1 MFNARLNHNQ
11 LGVAAPWLSQA
22 AAPATRWLALVVCAL
37 LLPGM
42 VDAQR
47 VNLAKFQA
55 TTASSSFSTDYPA
68 SNATDGVANNDS
80 RWISSLTLPHTL
92 QVQLPLAMTVGSAQ
106 VFLGMDDS
114 QTVTNFSIQY
124 LDNASNWVTCPGA
137 SITGNTLNE
146 RNIVFTTNVM
156 ASLFRFYST
165 DFRVRVKDFALY
177 PPNGPAGWPL
187 GTDVKI
193 NLAGFYG
200 ALADSTYTFSTTTY
214 YPRQAVDGYVDDNS
228 RWLSLFDTNST
239 GRWLQ
244 IDFETTNKI
253 GSAHLYSGSGVNQ
266 NPVTNF
272 TLQYRSGTN
281 WLTIPGAV
289 FTNNSTNAIVI
300 NFTTPVSTDSV
311 RYFTTNTGFQ
321 RIRELLIFPAN
332 GGSNYPLGTGVKI
345 APRPTQSFTNY
356 HDDFY
361 FLVNRASG
369 NSFVSSTNGA
379 GEATVSSTTDQKS
392 YQLLYNY
399 DSDTYR
405 IRNRASWKCLEVA
418 GASTN
423 DGAAIVEDDY
433 SAMPH
438 QLWKYQYVNGTNLV
452 FINAWSGKAMQ
463 STAGVVT
470 QQPLTAGSNQ
480 QWGVLYVDYFPKKG
494 SAGYLHTNLF
504 SASWGYNWTAA
515 NPYPDLTP
523 EFVFNPMNF
532 ADPGR
537 GHLGNNYAL
546 YLPRPGAAHLLGY
559 NEPDKYGQT
568 GRWLDTQATNEATFS
583 EWRALTNA
591 LLFWPRLE
599 SLDLPLVSACPGS
612 STSGWLAGFYD
623 SVDARGMR
631 SEYTAIH
638 SYPGPSGGSASA
650 LVTSIQN
657 TYSSFGRKV
666 WLTEFSVVDWSGGG
680 NWSEED
686 NYNWITEFIWR
697 AESLDQLKKYALF
710 IFTADTNS
718 PTATNPW
725 DKPATAPRSN
735 FFETNGTTLTAFGE
749 AYVAWDQDATVRDD
763 KVYMIHNKAARH
775 RLRCATGNSSLTNA
789 WIRSSDA
796 SVQWVFR
803 PAPGGRKYIVSA
815 QDGRRLRFNGTTLD
829 YAPVGTTGTNV
840 EWTATIVSA
849 ATDYGWFYLDHPATS
864 KRLQLLRSNNASNA
878 PTSMV
883 YSMVTNTTTTTAVNW
898 RFVRPIS
905 PGEATAPA
913 AVSNLQAV
921 AGNQTVALTWNASA
935 AADFWRYSVYRSTTN
950 GGPYPL
956 LATNLTATNL
966 TDNAVT
972 NGTTYY
978 YVVTATD
985 LIGYESANSNQ
996 AIATPVNPLPTT
1008 PTNIVHSVSNGML
1021 VLNWPANYTGWLLQV
1036 QTNQLTQGIGTNWTT
1051 IFSSS
1056 NSSSIVLPVNTQNPA
1071 MFYRLKLP

>member
-1 MFNARLNHNQ
+1 MKSINTISVAHT
-11 LGVAAPWLSQA
+11 LGLII
-22 AAPATRWLALVVCAL
+22 CIL
-37 LLPGM
+37 LLPGTAS
-42 VDAQR
+42 AQR

-55 TTASSSFSTDYPA
+55 TTVSSSFSATDYPA
-68 SNATDGVANNDS
+68 RNATDGVANNDS
-80 RWISSLTLPHTL
+80 LWISSLPLPHTL
-92 QVQLPLAMTVGSAQ
+92 QVQLPLVMTIGSAQ
-106 VFLGMDDS
+106 LFLGIDDGL
-114 QTVTNFSIQY
+114 TVTNFSIQY
-124 LDNASNWVTCPGA
+124 LDASSNWVNCPGA
-137 SITGNTLNE
+137 NITGNTLNE
-146 RNIVFTTNVM
+146 RNIVFTTNVT

-165 DFRVRVKDFALY
+165 DARVRVKDFALY
-177 PPNGPAGWPL
+177 PPSGPAGWPL

-228 RWLSLFDTNST
+228 RWLSVSNTNAH
-239 GRWLQ
+239 WLRV
-244 IDFETTNKI
+244 DFETTNKI
-253 GSAHLYSGSGVNQ
+253 GSAHFYNGVGANQ
-266 NPVTNF
+266 SLVTNF
-272 TLQYRSGTN
+272 ELQYLSGTN
-281 WLTIPGAV
+281 WLTIPGTV
-289 FTNNSTNAIVI
+289 FTNNATNALAI
-300 NFTTPVSTDSV
+300 NFTTPVTADSV
-311 RYFTTNTGFQ
+311 RLYTTNPGIQ
-321 RIRELLIFPAN
+321 RVRELLVFPAN
-332 GGSNYPLGTGVKI
+332 GGAGYPLGTGVKI

-361 FLVNRASG
+361 LLGNRASG
-369 NSFVSSTNGA
+369 NSLVSSTNGA
-379 GEATVSSTTDQKS
+379 SEATVTSTAEEKS
-392 YQLLYNY
+392 FQLLYNY

-418 GASTN
+418 GAATN
-423 DGAAIVEDDY
+423 DGAAIVEGNY

-438 QLWKYQYVNGTNLV
+438 QLWRYQYVNGTNLV

-470 QQPLTAGSNQ
+470 QQPLTAGSDQ
-480 QWGVLYVDYFPKKG
+480 QWSVLYVDFFPKKG
-494 SAGYLHTNLF
+494 SAGYLHTNLS

-537 GHLGNNYAL
+537 GRLGNNYAR
-546 YLPRPGAAHLLGY
+546 YVPRPGATHLMGY
-559 NEPDKYGQT
+559 NEPDRYDQT

-591 LLFWPRLE
+591 LLFWPKLE

-623 SVDARGMR
+623 SVAARGMR

-638 SYPGPSGGSASA
+638 SYPGPSGGSAAA
-650 LVTSIQN
+650 LFNSIQT
-657 TYSSFGRKV
+657 TYNNWGRKV
-666 WLTEFSVVDWSGGG
+666 WLTEFSTVDWSGGG

-686 NYNWITEFIWR
+686 NYNWINEFVWR
-697 AESLDQLKKYALF
+697 ADSFDPLKKYSLF

-718 PTATNPW
+718 PTAINPW
-725 DKPATAPRSN
+725 DKPNPAPRSN

-749 AYVAWDQDATVRDD
+749 AYAAWDQDATVRDD

-789 WIRSSDA
+789 WIRSSDG

-803 PAPGGRKYIVSA
+803 PAPGGRKYVVSVP
-815 QDGRRLRFNGTTLD
+815 DGRRLRFNGSTLD
-829 YAPVGTTGTNV
+829 YAPVATTGTNV
-840 EWTATIVSA
+840 EWSVTSV
-849 ATDYGWFYLDHPATS
+849 DVYGWFYLDHPASS
-864 KRLQLLRSNNASNA
+864 KRLQLLRSNNANNA
-878 PTSMV
+878 PTNMAFSMV
-883 YSMVTNTTTTTAVNW
+883 ANTSTTNLTHW
-898 RFVRPIS
+898 RFIRPIS
-905 PGEATAPA
+905 PNQATAPA
-913 AVSNLQAV
+913 AVANLQAV
-921 AGNQTVALTWNASA
+921 AGNQTVTLTWNASA
-935 AADFWRYSVYRSTTN
+935 AADFWRYSVHRSTTN
-950 GGPYPL
+950 GGQYSL

-985 LIGYESANSNQ
+985 LIGYESTNSNQ
-996 AIATPVNPLPTT
+996 AIATPTNPLPTT

-1021 VLNWPANYTGWLLQV
+1021 VLNWPSNYTGWLLQV
-1036 QTNQLTQGIGTNWTT
+1036 QTNHLTQGIGTNWTT

-1056 NSSSIVLPVNTQNPA
+1056 NSSSIVLPVNTENPA
-1071 MFYRLKLP
+1071 VFYRLKLP